1 MYLWNINKILDGIRN
16 DTFSESDKLKYYIIT
31 SLISLSVAFESF
43 DFMSNS
49 GIIKIVLMI
58 STTIIGIIYV
68 YNKNKYYDGKNFIE
82 RTTIFAVPLFC
93 RIMLFSI
100 PLAFIVILSAAYFGY
115 SHIQDSPYSQIIFTL
130 ILVII
135 SIYWEGHWFSRLSE
149 NDLKDIEIS
158 TEGAIQSSS
167 AETPG
172 E

>member
-43 DFMSNS
+43 DFISNS

-93 RIMLFSI
+93 RLILFSI
-100 PLAFIVILSAAYFGY
+100 PLAFICGILFALLHQGRQAGY
-115 SHIQDSPYSQIIFTL
+115 SWRKNNFL
-130 ILVII
+130 R
-135 SIYWEGHWFSRLSE
+135 WR
-149 NDLKDIEIS
+149 
-158 TEGAIQSSS
+158 SSYK
-167 AETPG
+167 
-172 E
+172 